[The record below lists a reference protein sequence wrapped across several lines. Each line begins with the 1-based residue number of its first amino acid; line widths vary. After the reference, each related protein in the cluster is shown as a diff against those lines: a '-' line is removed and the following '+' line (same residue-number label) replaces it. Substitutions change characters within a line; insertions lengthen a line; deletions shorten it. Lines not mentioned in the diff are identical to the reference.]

1 LVLIHLS
8 ISDFKKE
15 GYHKLNYYQNMKTS
29 SGKITTILIFI
40 FYVLLIVPALQ
51 KSLQLVEVKPL
62 KGAIMQLE
70 KPEFSLME
78 WSEGKFQLARE
89 EYLNQNFGFREIFV
103 RLNNE
108 IQFRLFNKAKANGV
122 IIGKN
127 DYLYERAY
135 IDAYYGRDFIG
146 YKETDER
153 FKKLKFINDKLAA
166 QNKTLLLVFCPGKA
180 SFYPEYIPD
189 SLKGE
194 MKTTN
199 FSAHIEYAEKYKLN
213 FINFQSYFLNMKKDS
228 AYQIYPQSGIHWSVY
243 GASLAADSIAK
254 KVERLRSVDLPDIR
268 YDKIEYS
275 YPQKGDADVAEAMN
289 LLFNTEGMNNR
300 MLYPQI
306 SFENNNK
313 DNVSLLVISDSFYWA
328 MVNLTTN
335 IFQNDHFWFFNR
347 QVIPGNQEVKNLDFG
362 QELADHDVIMLMAT
376 EPNLKKFGWDFI
388 EDAFNYYSGN
398 SNSAKEDK
406 LRKTIKYIK
415 SDKAW
420 MEKIKEKAAKHNISV
435 DSMVYLDA
443 QWSITH

>member
-1 LVLIHLS
+1 
-8 ISDFKKE
+8 
-15 GYHKLNYYQNMKTS
+15 
-29 SGKITTILIFI
+29 
-40 FYVLLIVPALQ
+40 
-51 KSLQLVEVKPL
+51 
-62 KGAIMQLE
+62 
-70 KPEFSLME
+70 
-78 WSEGKFQLARE
+78 
-89 EYLNQNFGFREIFV
+89 
-103 RLNNE
+103 
-108 IQFRLFNKAKANGV
+108 
-122 IIGKN
+122 
-127 DYLYERAY
+127 
-135 IDAYYGRDFIG
+135 
-146 YKETDER
+146 
-153 FKKLKFINDKLAA
+153 
-166 QNKTLLLVFCPGKA
+166 
-180 SFYPEYIPD
+180 
-189 SLKGE
+189 
-194 MKTTN
+194 
-199 FSAHIEYAEKYKLN
+199 
-213 FINFQSYFLNMKKDS
+213 
-228 AYQIYPQSGIHWSVY
+228 
-243 GASLAADSIAK
+243 
-254 KVERLRSVDLPDIR
+254 
-268 YDKIEYS
+268 
-275 YPQKGDADVAEAMN
+275 
-289 LLFNTEGMNNR
+289 